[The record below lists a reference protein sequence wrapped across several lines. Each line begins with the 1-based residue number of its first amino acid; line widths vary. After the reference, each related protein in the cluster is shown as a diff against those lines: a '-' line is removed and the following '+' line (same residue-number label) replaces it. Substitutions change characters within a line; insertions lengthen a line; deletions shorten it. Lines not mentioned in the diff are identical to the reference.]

1 VEVIRESHGAPLTP
15 QASAALV
22 VKSPEG
28 ARAAV
33 AIRPVVRPDRRVEL
47 AVHKD
52 AVGAPPPD
60 PIHASGRALATA
72 NEPLIA
78 HPSGGREIVSPVRVA
93 PGAVV
98 TAVARDRE
106 EKKREVVVAPPQPHP
121 VAPQAIAASPALPR
135 AAIAAPEPRPQVQNY
150 SRPPRR
156 VVEPGPDPIAHE
168 APPARVEVKQEARPE
183 KKQEVKSEKK
193 NEGKNEGKPEKGN
206 EKEKEKKD

>member
-1 VEVIRESHGAPLTP
+1 
-15 QASAALV
+15 
-22 VKSPEG
+22 
-28 ARAAV
+28 
-33 AIRPVVRPDRRVEL
+33 
-47 AVHKD
+47 
-52 AVGAPPPD
+52 VGAPPPD

-121 VAPQAIAASPALPR
+121 VPPQAIAASPALPQ
-135 AAIAAPEPRPQVQNY
+135 AAIAAPEPRPRVQIY

-156 VVEPGPDPIAHE
+156 VVEPGPDPLAHE
-168 APPARVEVKQEARPE
+168 APPARVEVKQEAKPQQ
-183 KKQEVKSEKK
+183 KQEVKSEKK
-193 NEGKNEGKPEKGN
+193 NEGKPEDKRN
-206 EKEKEKKD
+206 EKEKREKD